1 MSLKFVHEFHLRIY
15 KTLTSNRELRTKVDK
30 IYLASTQETKYPF
43 LLIKIVSV
51 KNLSKPN
58 FGIYEVHFEISAF
71 ARDKTQGILM
81 SLADSINQ
89 ALIFKDEDLEE
100 YIIAGLNLTN
110 VEFTQGQDLITTKLN
125 IEYKTLLKQKEV

>member
-1 MSLKFVHEFHLRIY
+1 
-15 KTLTSNRELRTKVDK
+15 
-30 IYLASTQETKYPF
+30 
-43 LLIKIVSV
+43 
-51 KNLSKPN
+51 
-58 FGIYEVHFEISAF
+58 
-71 ARDKTQGILM
+71 M